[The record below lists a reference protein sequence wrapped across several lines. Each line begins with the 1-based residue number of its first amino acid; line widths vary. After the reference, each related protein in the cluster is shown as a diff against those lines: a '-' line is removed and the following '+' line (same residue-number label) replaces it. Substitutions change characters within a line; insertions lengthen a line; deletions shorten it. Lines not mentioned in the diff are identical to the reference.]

1 MSYTHVTLNIVPFS
15 MSDITL
21 MLASRKR
28 RLPPLQLVKVGI
40 NYDSSKRTIDDW
52 KKA

>member
-21 MLASRKR
+21 MLASTEKA
-28 RLPPLQLVKVGI
+28 LT
-40 NYDSSKRTIDDW
+40 TIAIGEGW
-52 KKA
+52 NKL

>member
-1 MSYTHVTLNIVPFS
+1 

-21 MLASRKR
+21 MLASTEKT
-28 RLPPLQLVKVGI
+28 LTTIAIGEGWN